1 MASDTQSKKAQQDIK
16 QSAQKIWLAGLGALA
31 VAEQE
36 GARMF
41 DTLVERGRDWEGR
54 GKERMGEA
62 RSKVEH
68 AVDDVEERLDSR
80 VAAALRRFG
89 VPTRDEIH
97 ELTRRV
103 EELNAKLGTLNLRS
117 PKGPQ
122 ASPPKPKPKAKAPK
136 PKGPPKVGN
145 V

>member
-1 MASDTQSKKAQQDIK
+1 MASDSQSKKAQQEIK

-41 DTLVERGRDWEGR
+41 DTLVERGRSWEGR

-62 RSKVEH
+62 RAKVEH
-68 AVDDVEERLDSR
+68 AVDDVEERVDAR

-103 EELNAKLGTLNLRS
+103 EELNAKLETLNLR
-117 PKGPQ
+117 PRKGPQ
-122 ASPPKPKPKAKAPK
+122 GSPAGPKAKAPG
-136 PKGPPKVGN
+136 PKGTPGTGN
-145 V
+145 A

>member
-1 MASDTQSKKAQQDIK
+1 MASDTQSKKAQREIK

-41 DTLVERGRDWEGR
+41 DTLVERGRSWEGR

-62 RSKVEH
+62 RAKVEH
-68 AVDDVEERLDSR
+68 AVDDVEERVDSR

-103 EELNAKLGTLNLRS
+103 EELNAKLETLNLRPRKAPQGS
-117 PKGPQ
+117 PAG
-122 ASPPKPKPKAKAPK
+122 AKAKAPR
-136 PKGPPKVGN
+136 PKGTPGTGN
-145 V
+145 A